1 MFSRFVPE
9 KDAAVSSAP
18 RYHHLDAL
26 RASAMLLGI
35 VMHGLLAYFPN
46 PYWPAQDI
54 NQHALY
60 ETVNHAIHGFR
71 MPLFFLVSGYFT
83 TMLWKRRGLGKLLL
97 HRVQRI
103 LLPLIIGGLVF
114 IPLTWAASMV
124 GEHFQGSRAQSGN
137 KNQPASSSGNEAGFW
152 AAIGSRDIENLR
164 LHLKNGTDPD
174 TRTNDGQP
182 ALTVSTWANHPACI
196 KILLAGGADP
206 NARDDEGYTPLH
218 SAAFLGRN
226 EITRLLVEGGAD
238 INALSEKGER
248 PLDSA
253 RHGWEIV
260 KAVANEIG
268 IKVNREEVI
277 AGREDLDPYLVEQ
290 GASSR
295 APASSNGLI
304 GIYTWLATIPIT
316 AHLWFLYYLLMLVAG
331 FALVSLLVTSLKIPP
346 LPGWLLSAPACLL
359 VLVPLTTI
367 AQFYMWQSFGPDTA
381 MGILPWPPKLF
392 YYTLFFG
399 FGAICFGRSEFE
411 DKLGRWWPLSF
422 LFAVPFFLYGSHLFE
437 QGPSGTLRIVFS
449 FCAALYAW
457 LMILGCLGVFRR
469 FFARENSRVRYVS
482 DASYWMYLAHLPL
495 IMLLQAFVSGLALPS
510 ILKFSLTCLITFVFL
525 LLTYRYL
532 VRYTVIGTMLNGR
545 KVRPSTI
552 PSPLPGSGP

>member
-1 MFSRFVPE
+1 MFSRFLPE

-54 NQHALY
+54 DQHALY
-60 ETVNHAIHGFR
+60 ETANHAIHGFR

-103 LLPLIIGGLVF
+103 LLPLVICGLVF

-124 GEHFQGSRAQSGN
+124 GEHFKSTRAQAGN
-137 KNQPASSSGNEAGFW
+137 EHQTTPSSGNENGFW
-152 AAIGSRDIENLR
+152 RAIESGNIEDLR
-164 LHLKNGTDPD
+164 FHLKNGTDPD

-182 ALTVSTWANHPACI
+182 ALTVSTWANHPTCVE
-196 KILLAGGADP
+196 ILLAEGADP

-226 EITRLLVEGGAD
+226 EITRLLVESGAD
-238 INALSEKGER
+238 INAPSDKSER

-253 RHGWEIV
+253 RHGWDIV
-260 KAVANEIG
+260 KMIAREIG
-268 IKVNREEVI
+268 IEVNQEEVM
-277 AGREDLDPYLVEQ
+277 AGREELVPYLVEQ
-290 GASSR
+290 GAFAS
-295 APASSNGLI
+295 APSFSGGLV
-304 GIYTWLATIPIT
+304 GIYTWLALAPIT

-331 FALVSLLVTSLKIPP
+331 FALVSLLVTSWKIPP
-346 LPGWLLSAPACLL
+346 LPGWVLSAPACLL
-359 VLVPLTTI
+359 VLVPLTAI
-367 AQFYMWQSFGPDTA
+367 AQFFMQQSFGPDTA

-392 YYTLFFG
+392 YYMLFFG
-399 FGAICFGRSEFE
+399 FGAICYGRAEFE
-411 DKLGRWWPLSF
+411 GKLGRWWPLSF
-422 LFAVPFFLYGSHLFE
+422 LLAVPFFLHGSHLFE
-437 QGPSGTLRIVFS
+437 QGPSGTERIVFS
-449 FCAALYAW
+449 LCAALYAW
-457 LMILGCLGVFRR
+457 LMILGCLGVFRQ
-469 FFARENSRVRYVS
+469 FCARENSHIRYIS

-495 IMLLQAFVSGLALPS
+495 IMLLQAYVSGLALPS
-510 ILKFSLTCLITFVFL
+510 LLKFTLTCLATFVFL

-532 VRYTVIGTMLNGR
+532 VRYTIIGTMLNGR
-545 KVRPSTI
+545 KSRPSSV
-552 PSPLPGSGP
+552 PSPLHGSGS